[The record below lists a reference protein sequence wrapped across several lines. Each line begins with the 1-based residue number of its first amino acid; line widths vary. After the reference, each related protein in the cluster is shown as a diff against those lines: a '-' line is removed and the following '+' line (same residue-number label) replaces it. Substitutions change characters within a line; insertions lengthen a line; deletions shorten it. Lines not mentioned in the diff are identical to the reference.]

1 MGDDISEYLV
11 SSNSLSEGVHNRQ
24 GSGMSR
30 FAGVT
35 GELLDDD
42 SLRFDGQWAPEIDFA
57 MNQ

>member
-1 MGDDISEYLV
+1 
-11 SSNSLSEGVHNRQ
+11 
-24 GSGMSR
+24 MSR

-42 SLRFDGQWAPEIDFA
+42 SMRFDGQWVPEIDFA